1 MSTQLIS
8 VDVAQRRLRRL
19 LLAGAVIATIWVVL
33 PIYFLV
39 VNAWS
44 SQDAVNAFPKAFVPE
59 MNHESLSFLLGFDG
73 VLSSLV
79 NSLIVAAITMIFSIG
94 LGAPAGYALAR
105 YEFRGKGTF
114 RLLILLTRA
123 FPLPLLALPLTVL
136 YIRLGVDDT
145 LVGLALVHTMLA
157 LPFAVLITFSLF
169 SGVPTELE
177 EAAWV
182 FGCTKVQAF
191 RRVVLPI
198 ALPGLAASAIFAFVI
213 SWNEVFAS
221 SVLMIQNRT
230 LTAFLLQ
237 NLDVS
242 PMHMKF
248 AGGALLVLPAATFMF
263 LIRKHL
269 FAMWG
274 ISNRL
279 LMANI
284 AIQNVTKSFGSYDAL
299 KGIGLAV
306 ADQEFLVLLGASG
319 CGKSTLLRIIA
330 GLETAD
336 VGEVHVGGERI
347 DQLQA
352 KDRRLAMVF
361 QNYAVFPHL
370 TVFENIAFG
379 LRMQKRPQEV
389 VAAKVNQVARMV
401 HLEALLDRYSGQL
414 SGGQR
419 QRVALARALAVEPR
433 VMLMD
438 EPLSNLDALLR
449 LEMRAELKSIL
460 AASKT
465 TTIYVTHDQVE
476 AMSLADRIAVM
487 HQGVIVQCDTPL
499 EIYRNPVNT
508 FVAGFIGNPP
518 MNFIPAHAVQDGIFE
533 ARGLRLQGPLGH
545 RELLLGIRPE
555 DMQVGDA
562 GFTCQADLIEPLGPN
577 VLVTDVQDSAV
588 FRAALSSTTT
598 VSKGQSIFLQ
608 PDLERVR
615 WFTPEGQSVESV
627 S

>member
-1 MSTQLIS
+1 MSTQLITIG
-8 VDVAQRRLRRL
+8 VAQRRLRRL
-19 LLAGAVIATIWVVL
+19 LLVGAAIATVWVLL

-44 SQDAVNAFPKAFVPE
+44 SQEAVNAFPKAFAPE

-79 NSLIVAAITMIFSIG
+79 NSLIVAAITMVFSIG
-94 LGAPAGYALAR
+94 FGAPAGYALAR
-105 YEFRGKGTF
+105 YEFRGKGLF

-274 ISNRL
+274 ISNR
-279 LMANI
+279 
-284 AIQNVTKSFGSYDAL
+284 
-299 KGIGLAV
+299 
-306 ADQEFLVLLGASG
+306 
-319 CGKSTLLRIIA
+319 
-330 GLETAD
+330 
-336 VGEVHVGGERI
+336 
-347 DQLQA
+347 
-352 KDRRLAMVF
+352 
-361 QNYAVFPHL
+361 
-370 TVFENIAFG
+370 
-379 LRMQKRPQEV
+379 
-389 VAAKVNQVARMV
+389 
-401 HLEALLDRYSGQL
+401 
-414 SGGQR
+414 
-419 QRVALARALAVEPR
+419 
-433 VMLMD
+433 
-438 EPLSNLDALLR
+438 
-449 LEMRAELKSIL
+449 
-460 AASKT
+460 
-465 TTIYVTHDQVE
+465 
-476 AMSLADRIAVM
+476 
-487 HQGVIVQCDTPL
+487 
-499 EIYRNPVNT
+499 
-508 FVAGFIGNPP
+508 
-518 MNFIPAHAVQDGIFE
+518 
-533 ARGLRLQGPLGH
+533 
-545 RELLLGIRPE
+545 
-555 DMQVGDA
+555 
-562 GFTCQADLIEPLGPN
+562 
-577 VLVTDVQDSAV
+577 
-588 FRAALSSTTT
+588 
-598 VSKGQSIFLQ
+598 
-608 PDLERVR
+608 
-615 WFTPEGQSVESV
+615 
-627 S
+627 

>member
-1 MSTQLIS
+1 MSTQLITIG
-8 VDVAQRRLRRL
+8 VAQRRLRRL
-19 LLAGAVIATIWVVL
+19 LLVGAAIATVWVLL

-44 SQDAVNAFPKAFVPE
+44 SQEAVNAFPKAFAPE

-79 NSLIVAAITMIFSIG
+79 NSLIVAAITMVFSIG

-105 YEFRGKGTF
+105 YEFRGKGLF

-248 AGGALLVLPAATFMF
+248 GGGALLVLPAATFMF

-274 ISNRL
+274 ISNR
-279 LMANI
+279 
-284 AIQNVTKSFGSYDAL
+284 
-299 KGIGLAV
+299 
-306 ADQEFLVLLGASG
+306 
-319 CGKSTLLRIIA
+319 
-330 GLETAD
+330 
-336 VGEVHVGGERI
+336 
-347 DQLQA
+347 
-352 KDRRLAMVF
+352 
-361 QNYAVFPHL
+361 
-370 TVFENIAFG
+370 
-379 LRMQKRPQEV
+379 
-389 VAAKVNQVARMV
+389 
-401 HLEALLDRYSGQL
+401 
-414 SGGQR
+414 
-419 QRVALARALAVEPR
+419 
-433 VMLMD
+433 
-438 EPLSNLDALLR
+438 
-449 LEMRAELKSIL
+449 
-460 AASKT
+460 
-465 TTIYVTHDQVE
+465 
-476 AMSLADRIAVM
+476 
-487 HQGVIVQCDTPL
+487 
-499 EIYRNPVNT
+499 
-508 FVAGFIGNPP
+508 
-518 MNFIPAHAVQDGIFE
+518 
-533 ARGLRLQGPLGH
+533 
-545 RELLLGIRPE
+545 
-555 DMQVGDA
+555 
-562 GFTCQADLIEPLGPN
+562 
-577 VLVTDVQDSAV
+577 
-588 FRAALSSTTT
+588 
-598 VSKGQSIFLQ
+598 
-608 PDLERVR
+608 
-615 WFTPEGQSVESV
+615 
-627 S
+627 